1 VTDVGR
7 FDKCFFDDPRLSSNS
22 LILGHMNN
30 DEADKTEV
38 KFNRKLSDADSR
50 VRQADRTSKMIRIM
64 QHIQGNGRWDAQALA
79 QEFDC
84 AKRTIERYITTLEFA
99 GVPIYYDKSDKCYR
113 LRFDFQFPVLNLS
126 ANETLDQSLGLAIG
140 SNREISPGQNNAML
154 EKIAARSGKET
165 KELINDVMN
174 VVSSFD
180 LKLVDHSQS
189 ADQLRTLQWALI
201 EGQQV
206 TGTYQSPYHDVESK
220 LTLHPYRL
228 CFIRSAWYLF
238 ARPDDQPAT
247 VSPRIYRVVRFK
259 TLKLNDRP
267 SIIPAVF
274 DLQEFHGNA
283 WSVWRGETTYEVEIL
298 FTPTS
303 ASIVTET
310 KWHHTQRVERHRDGS
325 ATVFFTVD
333 GLGEIVWWLLGWAP
347 FARVENP
354 VKLRKMLVVYLNEAA
369 KVNGDLK

>member
-1 VTDVGR
+1 M
-7 FDKCFFDDPRLSSNS
+7 DDEKLHKK
-22 LILGHMNN
+22 I
-30 DEADKTEV
+30 TIT
-38 KFNRKLSDADSR
+38 RKRSDADSR
-50 VRQADRTSKMIRIM
+50 IRQADRSAKMIRIM
-64 QHIQGNGRWDAQALA
+64 QLVQGNARWDAEGLA
-79 QEFDC
+79 SEFEC
-84 AKRTIERYITTLEFA
+84 SKRTIERYIETLELS
-99 GVPIYYDKSDKCYR
+99 GVPIYYDKTDRCYR

-126 ANETLDQSLGLAIG
+126 VDETLDQSLGLAIS
-140 SNREISPGQNNAML
+140 SNREISPGQNKAML
-154 EKIAARSGKET
+154 EKVAARSGKET

-206 TGTYQSPYHDVESK
+206 TGTYQSPYHAVESK

-238 ARPDDQPAT
+238 ARPDVQPAT

-267 SIIPAVF
+267 SIVPAVF
-274 DLQEFHGNA
+274 DLQEFLGNA

-333 GLGEIVWWLLGWAP
+333 GLGEIVWWLLSWAP
-347 FARVENP
+347 FARVEKP
-354 VKLRKMLVVYLNEAA
+354 AELRELLIEQLIASLAQNQ
-369 KVNGDLK
+369 